1 MNDHD
6 WDAIISAN
14 KERAKQRE
22 SRDLDAID
30 TFLKENAKQCGCG
43 YEAFKFV
50 HRVAFDFG
58 LLNVPEFAKKA
69 GVTTLA
75 VRRYFGGDDIDES
88 EESDKPDTEDET
100 EAATPDATQILSQ
113 QIDLLER
120 DSNNILERADRDC
133 NNGVAYSVDQLHAIN
148 HQLSILTRMLAIHA
162 RNTLKGRED

>member
-69 GVTTLA
+69 GVTTLT

-100 EAATPDATQILSQ
+100 EAEPADGAQIINSHVN
-113 QIDLLER
+113 LLEK
-120 DSNNILERADRDC
+120 DADNILESADRDY
-133 NNGVAYSVDQLHAIN
+133 NNKVWGDTNMLSQLNALN
-148 HQLSILTRMLAIHA
+148 HQLNILTHIIAVHV
-162 RNTLKGRED
+162 KGGC